1 MKGNKKIIVR
11 VCVVC
16 VVVLALLFLKLLSAF
31 VLNEIFISKY
41 EKNQTDN
48 GIIGINTLVNFPESY
63 IVHYNLG
70 IGYYADKQF
79 SKAVDEYNEALKTV
93 PDERVCDVRLNLG
106 LAMVKK
112 IDVSSDKIKDELREV
127 AESLLEDSCAKKS
140 GDGRHKEAQKL
151 YDEIMKALKENT
163 ENNGGTQ
170 GEDTEEEPPE
180 NEEEEELEQKLRE
193 QAEEAAN
200 DRNDGYHTVEKYEYY
215 DGKTW

>member
-70 IGYYADKQF
+70 IGYYVDKQF

-106 LAMVKK
+106 LAMTPQV
-112 IDVSSDKIKDELREV
+112 
-127 AESLLEDSCAKKS
+127 
-140 GDGRHKEAQKL
+140 
-151 YDEIMKALKENT
+151 
-163 ENNGGTQ
+163 
-170 GEDTEEEPPE
+170 DTSYAVTY
-180 NEEEEELEQKLRE
+180 LGL
-193 QAEEAAN
+193 
-200 DRNDGYHTVEKYEYY
+200 
-215 DGKTW
+215 